1 MAHFRITEM
10 MRLESSKEESVSVM
24 FKFTRH

>member
-10 MRLESSKEESVSVM
+10 MRLESSKGESVSVM
-24 FKFTRH
+24 FQFTRH